1 MIWVA
6 SLLARA
12 SLAAQ
17 RPLALAG
24 ALAAL
29 GVLLA
34 HVYLARYERQ
44 IAGGERVPV
53 LFITHEIGSGQLLD
67 RPALAVRMLPLA
79 YVDERDVRESD
90 LPNVVGIEAA
100 FALRAQQRLQWTDL
114 AVRPGSLQLS
124 QLLAPGKRAVP
135 IRISSKAGSGAQ
147 LVRPGDYIDLLSAH
161 DDDRGRVAVDV
172 LLQHVLVL
180 AVGDELELTPPAAP
194 DGKRESQPRA
204 RSSGPQSLTVS
215 LDLDEA
221 QRAFAAAS
229 NGELAFAVR
238 PIGDE
243 LIHGDLRAAGDRT
256 AAAGT
261 GDPAGARALPHLPTA
276 IGKAD

>member
-1 MIWVA
+1 MFA
-6 SLLARA
+6 SLIARA
-12 SLAAQ
+12 SIVAQ

-29 GVLLA
+29 GVLLG

-53 LFITHEIGSGQLLD
+53 LFVTRDVAGGQLLD

-79 YVDERDVRESD
+79 YVDERDVREQD

-100 FALRAQQRLQWTDL
+100 FALHAQQRLQWTDL
-114 AVRPGSLQLS
+114 AVRPGSVQLS

-135 IRISSKAGSGAQ
+135 LRISNKAGGGAQ
-147 LVRPGDYIDLLSAH
+147 LVRPGDYIDLLSARE
-161 DDDRGRVAVDV
+161 DDQGRVVVDV

-180 AVGDELELTPPAAP
+180 AVGDELEPAIDA
-194 DGKRESQPRA
+194 DGKREAQARS

-229 NGELAFAVR
+229 SSELTFALR

-243 LIHGDLRAAGDRT
+243 LIHGGLRPNGDK
-256 AAAGT
+256 AQPPPEA
-261 GDPAGARALPHLPTA
+261 DARAQSHLPTP
-276 IGKAD
+276 IGKAY